1 MLYSVSPADVLAE
14 YSHLSELGWVVV
26 IKRVD
31 SHSVLEFVNIVGS
44 LRAQV
49 VDFVMV
55 LEL

>member
-1 MLYSVSPADVLAE
+1 MLDSVSPADVLAE

-55 LEL
+55 L